1 MAASRA
7 AIRYAK
13 ATLNLALEQKQNDQV
28 EADMHTIQ
36 NTLAESADLRS
47 VLSSPVIKGEVKKN
61 ALEKIFADSQ
71 EITKGL
77 IGLLIANKRINELGE
92 VAMKYRI
99 LNQQLKGKD
108 TAVVTTAVPLSDDLE
123 KKLLDKVKNITGKD
137 VTIKNQIDESILG
150 GFILR
155 VGDLQFDAS
164 IASKLSKLK
173 RDFSS
178 DVHIA
183 KI

>member
-13 ATLNLALEQKQNDQV
+13 ATLNLALEQKLNDQV
-28 EADMHTIQ
+28 ETDMLTIQ
-36 NTLAESADLRS
+36 NTLAESTDLQN
-47 VLSSPVIKGEVKKN
+47 VLNSPVIKGEEKKN
-61 ALEKIFADSQ
+61 ALEKIFANTQ

-99 LNQQLKGKD
+99 LNQELKGKD
-108 TAVVTTAVPLSDDLE
+108 TAVVTTAVPLSNDLE
-123 KKLLDKVKNITGKD
+123 KKLLEKVKNITGKD
-137 VTIKNQIDESILG
+137 VSIKNQIDESILG

-164 IASKLSKLK
+164 IANKLTKLK
-173 RDFSS
+173 RNFTSEA
-178 DVHIA
+178 HIS

>member
-13 ATLNLALEQKQNDQV
+13 ATLNLALEQKLNDQV
-28 EADMHTIQ
+28 ETDMLTIQ
-36 NTLAESADLRS
+36 NTLAESTDLQN
-47 VLSSPVIKGEVKKN
+47 VLNSPVIKGEEKKN
-61 ALEKIFADSQ
+61 ALKKIFANTQ

-99 LNQQLKGKD
+99 LNQELKGKD
-108 TAVVTTAVPLSDDLE
+108 TAVVTTAVPLSNDLE
-123 KKLLDKVKNITGKD
+123 KKLLEKVKNITGKD
-137 VTIKNQIDESILG
+137 VSIKNQIDESILG

-164 IASKLSKLK
+164 IANKLTKLK
-173 RDFSS
+173 RDFTSEAYIS
-178 DVHIA
+178 